1 MGSCQ
6 LNLSQSYFH
15 QANTLEVL
23 SSGRLMEVCLE
34 IEVRQKLAKSLTVI
48 FSNKQAIG
56 AALLVQSVGTQKPKD
71 SWYEIGLKPPAMNI
85 CYCAFSL

>member
-1 MGSCQ
+1 
-6 LNLSQSYFH
+6 
-15 QANTLEVL
+15 
-23 SSGRLMEVCLE
+23 MEVCLE

-48 FSNKQAIG
+48 FSNKQATG
-56 AALLVQSVGTQKPKD
+56 AALLVQSVATKKPKD